1 MCKTGKAA
9 QSVLTICLQNSDSV
23 SVVRSTLASIPDER
37 CKVEELL
44 AGNSFS
50 LSGKGRSVLGPGL
63 LENPALMHAYPTLA
77 CEGHLESLSVL
88 QLLSSPEA
96 SQICDFMFFSLGP
109 YRVYDNLLYILIAS

>member
-23 SVVRSTLASIPDER
+23 SVVRSTLASIPDEK
-37 CKVEELL
+37 CKGEELLL

-50 LSGKGRSVLGPGL
+50 LPGKGRSVLGPGL
-63 LENPALMHAYPTLA
+63 LENPALIHAYPALA

-109 YRVYDNLLYILIAS
+109 YSVYDNLL